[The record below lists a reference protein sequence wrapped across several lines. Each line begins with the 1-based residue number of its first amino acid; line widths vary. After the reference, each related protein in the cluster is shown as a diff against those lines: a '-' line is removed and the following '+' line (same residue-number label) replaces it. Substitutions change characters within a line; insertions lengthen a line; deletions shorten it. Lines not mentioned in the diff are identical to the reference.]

1 MVINNSIKLLSKCL
15 LLMGIIPTVYAQNA
29 ISPSDEQQISALI
42 YQWNAVLNAEKGA
55 QPDHLYAER
64 VMWYGE
70 EMSSLAV
77 SHKIMDFLAK
87 NKQYEQHIVE
97 KVKIQIVDR
106 FDIDKNNDTLRVNF
120 VKQAGL
126 TSDKQQY
133 YPAEILVKKE
143 GDGWRIVSETDYIT
157 QANQNK
163 DFAYLVAKGKFDGE
177 NISYAWMMEEN
188 PLTGGACRDNEKG
201 SYACQ
206 CSLWNSNLKIQPVKI
221 RQCLMGA
228 VETIKNLDGSGRD
241 RVALIPDWWSSAWRV
256 VYLYDIQQDQWIKTM
271 PSFSMNINFQ
281 EDMKATAI
289 FQPDTQHPGMIK
301 VTAVDM
307 DENSG
312 EPVLKVETHKLW
324 ELK

>member
-1 MVINNSIKLLSKCL
+1 
-15 LLMGIIPTVYAQNA
+15 MGIIPTVYAQNA

-206 CSLWNSNLKIQPVKI
+206 CILKY
-221 RQCLMGA
+221 
-228 VETIKNLDGSGRD
+228 S
-241 RVALIPDWWSSAWRV
+241 
-256 VYLYDIQQDQWIKTM
+256 
-271 PSFSMNINFQ
+271 PS
-281 EDMKATAI
+281 K
-289 FQPDTQHPGMIK
+289 
-301 VTAVDM
+301 
-307 DENSG
+307 
-312 EPVLKVETHKLW
+312 
-324 ELK
+324 